1 MLQNYFRMEKYG
13 RKNVYKINRKLLD
26 THSKKEPAD
35 RYLPVLSSF
44 HKNFVLLEILR
55 IDALIFQRLKSIHHV
70 LFIFRI
76 GNTIP
81 LVFGY
86 EDFHSGFAFA

>member
-1 MLQNYFRMEKYG
+1 MLQKYFGIENYRSE
-13 RKNVYKINRKLLD
+13 NVYKINRKLLD

-35 RYLPVLSSF
+35 INLPVLSF
-44 HKNFVLLEILR
+44 IENFVPLEILR
-55 IDALIFQRLKSIHHV
+55 IDALIFQSLKSIHHV
-70 LFIFRI
+70 FFIFRI

-86 EDFHSGFAFA
+86 EDFHGRFAFA